1 MKLVTAAQM
10 RTIEQSSVEAGVSL
24 DQLMENAGLAVAE
37 AVRDEFGKHSELFG
51 KRITT
56 LIGPGNNGTDG
67 FVAGRHLAK
76 WGAIVTAV
84 LCAKRNSSDPKQD
97 SALAAGVS
105 ILNCNVNSGIDM
117 LQELLE
123 STDLIIDAI
132 IGTGSSRAIVDPIS
146 KITFVAL
153 ESGVP
158 VLAIDLPTGVNSDTG
173 KFDVAG
179 LPADRTLMLGYPKL
193 GPMIAADPS
202 VTGEISVLEIDI
214 PSGLDLQVNTDLI
227 TEYLAAS
234 LLPER
239 PSDGHK
245 GTFGS
250 TLIVGGSKDYLGAVT
265 MATDAATRSGVGL
278 TFVAT
283 PESAYRQIA
292 GAISEAMY
300 LSLPVD
306 EDDNLQAS
314 EAANSVLELAKKS
327 TSVTIGPGLG
337 TSSATRKVIST
348 VLYEMDNSTPFVID
362 ADALNI
368 LSGMHRWWERFANP
382 AVMTPHAGEMGRLMG
397 ITSAEV
403 QNNRINISK
412 QAAKKFKKVV
422 VLKGASTLIASP
434 DGRISVSPWIN
445 TGLAKGGS
453 GDALAGLLGGL
464 VAQQPDQLFEM
475 AVLAVFIHGYAAEVA
490 RQELG
495 DTGMRATDIIERLGL
510 FYRDTAQLDFNYLR
524 LR

>member
-1 MKLVTAAQM
+1 MKLVTADQM
-10 RTIEQSSVEAGVSL
+10 RAIEQSSVEAGVSL
-24 DQLMENAGLAVAE
+24 NHLMENAGLAVAE
-37 AVRDEFGKHSELFG
+37 AIRDEFGKHSELFG
-51 KRITT
+51 KRITI
-56 LIGPGNNGTDG
+56 LIGAGNNGADG
-67 FVAGRHLAK
+67 FVAGRHLEK

-84 LCAKRNSSDPKQD
+84 LCAKRNSTDPKRD
-97 SALAAGVS
+97 SALEAGVC
-105 ILNCNVNSGIDM
+105 IVDIIDHSGTDT
-117 LQELLE
+117 LRALLE

-132 IGTGSSRAIVDPIS
+132 LGIGSTRAIVDPLS
-146 KITFVAL
+146 KITFTAL

-158 VLAIDLPTGVNSDTG
+158 VVAIDLPTGVNSDTG
-173 KFDVAG
+173 EFDIAG

-193 GPMIAADPS
+193 GPVIAADPS
-202 VTGEISVLEIDI
+202 VTGEVSVLKLDI
-214 PSGLDLQVNTDLI
+214 PHGLDSQLDTDLI
-227 TEYLAAS
+227 TEHLAAS
-234 LLPER
+234 FLPER
-239 PSDGHK
+239 PFGGHK

-292 GAISEAMY
+292 GAIREAMY

-306 EDDNLQAS
+306 GNDNLQAS

-327 TSVTIGPGLG
+327 TSVAIGPGLG
-337 TSSATRKVIST
+337 TSSAARKFTST
-348 VLYEMDNSTPFVID
+348 VLYEIDDSTPFVID
-362 ADALNI
+362 ADALNV
-368 LSGMHRWWERFANP
+368 LAGTHRWWERFANP
-382 AVMTPHAGEMGRLMG
+382 AVLTPHPGEMSRLMG

-403 QNNRINISK
+403 QNERLHTGK
-412 QAAKKFKKVV
+412 EAAKKFNKVV
-422 VLKGASTLIASP
+422 LLKGASTLIAAP
-434 DGRISVSPWIN
+434 DGRVAVSPWIN

-453 GDALAGLLGGL
+453 GDVLAGLLGGL

-475 AVLAVFIHGYAAEVA
+475 AVLAVFIHGYAAEAA

-510 FYRDTAQLDFNYLR
+510 FYRDSMQLDLN
-524 LR
+524 

>member
-1 MKLVTAAQM
+1 MKLVTADQM
-10 RTIEQSSVEAGVSL
+10 RAIEQSSVEVGVSL

-51 KRITT
+51 KRITI
-56 LIGPGNNGTDG
+56 LIGPGNNGADG
-67 FVAGRHLAK
+67 FVAGRHLEK

-84 LCAKRNSSDPKQD
+84 LCAKRNSTDPKRD
-97 SALAAGVS
+97 SALEAGVC
-105 ILNCNVNSGIDM
+105 IVDCIDHSGTDT
-117 LQELLE
+117 LRAVLE

-132 IGTGSSRAIVDPIS
+132 LGIGSTRAIGDPLS
-146 KITFVAL
+146 KITFTAL
-153 ESGVP
+153 KSGVP
-158 VLAIDLPTGVNSDTG
+158 VVALDLPTGVNSDTG
-173 KFDVAG
+173 EFDVAG

-193 GPMIAADPS
+193 GPVIAADPS
-202 VTGEISVLEIDI
+202 VTGEVSVLEIDI
-214 PSGLDLQVNTDLI
+214 PHGLDSQVDTDLI
-227 TEYLAAS
+227 TEHLAAS
-234 LLPER
+234 FLPER
-239 PSDGHK
+239 PFGGHK

-292 GAISEAMY
+292 GAIREAMY

-306 EDDNLQAS
+306 GNDILQAS

-327 TSVTIGPGLG
+327 TSVAIGPGLG
-337 TSSATRKVIST
+337 TSSAARKFTST
-348 VLYEMDNSTPFVID
+348 VLYEIEDSTPFVID

-368 LSGMHRWWERFANP
+368 LAGTHRWWERFANP
-382 AVMTPHAGEMGRLMG
+382 AVLTPHPGEMSRLMG

-403 QNNRINISK
+403 QNDRLDIGK
-412 QAAKKFKKVV
+412 EAAKKFNKVV
-422 VLKGASTLIASP
+422 VLKGASTLIAAP
-434 DGRISVSPWIN
+434 DGRIAVSPWIN

-453 GDALAGLLGGL
+453 GDVLTGLLGGL
-464 VAQQPDQLFEM
+464 VAQQPGQLFEM
-475 AVLAVFIHGYAAEVA
+475 AALAVFIHGYAAEAA

-510 FYRDTAQLDFNYLR
+510 FYRDTIQFDFN
-524 LR
+524 

>member
-1 MKLVTAAQM
+1 
-10 RTIEQSSVEAGVSL
+10 
-24 DQLMENAGLAVAE
+24 
-37 AVRDEFGKHSELFG
+37 
-51 KRITT
+51 
-56 LIGPGNNGTDG
+56 
-67 FVAGRHLAK
+67 
-76 WGAIVTAV
+76 
-84 LCAKRNSSDPKQD
+84 
-97 SALAAGVS
+97 
-105 ILNCNVNSGIDM
+105 
-117 LQELLE
+117 
-123 STDLIIDAI
+123 
-132 IGTGSSRAIVDPIS
+132 
-146 KITFVAL
+146 
-153 ESGVP
+153 
-158 VLAIDLPTGVNSDTG
+158 
-173 KFDVAG
+173 
-179 LPADRTLMLGYPKL
+179 
-193 GPMIAADPS
+193 MIAADPS
-202 VTGEISVLEIDI
+202 VTGEVSVLEIDI

-227 TEYLAAS
+227 TEYLATS

-422 VLKGASTLIASP
+422 VLKGASSLIASP

>member
-1 MKLVTAAQM
+1 VEAMKLVTAAQM

-37 AVRDEFGKHSELFG
+37 AVRDVFGKHGDLFG
-51 KRITT
+51 KRITVM
-56 LIGPGNNGTDG
+56 IGAGNNGTDG

-84 LCAKRNSSDPKQD
+84 LCAKRNSADPKRD
-97 SALAAGVS
+97 SASDAGVS
-105 ILNCNVNSGIDM
+105 VVDCIAHSSTDTLRA
-117 LQELLE
+117 LLE

-132 IGTGSSRAIVDPIS
+132 IGIGSSRAIVDPIS
-146 KITFVAL
+146 KITFAAL
-153 ESGVP
+153 ESGLP
-158 VLAIDLPTGVNSDTG
+158 VVAIDLPTGVNSDTG
-173 KFDVAG
+173 EFDVAG
-179 LPADRTLMLGYPKL
+179 LPADRTLMLGYAKL

-202 VTGEISVLEIDI
+202 VTGEVSVLRIDI
-214 PSGLDLQVNTDLI
+214 PPGLDSQVNTDLI
-227 TEYLAAS
+227 TESFAAS

-239 PSDGHK
+239 PSSGHK

-250 TLIVGGSKDYLGAVT
+250 TLIVGGSKEYLGAVT

-306 EDDNLQAS
+306 GNNNLQAS
-314 EAANSVLELAKKS
+314 EAANSVLDLAKKS

-348 VLYEMDNSTPFVID
+348 VLYEIDDSTPFVID
-362 ADALNI
+362 ADALKI

-382 AVMTPHAGEMGRLMG
+382 AVLTPHPGEMGHLMR

-403 QNNRINISK
+403 QNDRFNLGK
-412 QAAKKFKKVV
+412 QAAKKFNKVV
-422 VLKGASTLIASP
+422 VLKGASTLIAAP
-434 DGRISVSPWIN
+434 DGRVAVSPWVN

-453 GDALAGLLGGL
+453 GDLLAGLLGGL

-475 AVLAVFIHGYAAEVA
+475 AALAVFIHGYAAEAA

-495 DTGMRATDIIERLGL
+495 DTGMRATDVIERLGL
-510 FYRDTAQLDFNYLR
+510 FYRDTVQLDFN
-524 LR
+524 